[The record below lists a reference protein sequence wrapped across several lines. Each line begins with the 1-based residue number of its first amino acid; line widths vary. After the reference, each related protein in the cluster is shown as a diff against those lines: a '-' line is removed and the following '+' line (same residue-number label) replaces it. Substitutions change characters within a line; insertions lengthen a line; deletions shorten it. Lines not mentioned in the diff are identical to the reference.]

1 MIKAEDGELH
11 GILKVN
17 IYKLASQIG
26 HLEKRLRNGWRKRN
40 VTLLVSHKARP

>member
-26 HLEKRLRNGWRKRN
+26 HLEKRLSNGWRKRQL
-40 VTLLVSHKARP
+40 TLVVSHRALP